1 MEAKN
6 GVVETHYGNVL
17 CMACKPRTNLS
28 NLVQTLMAYLLYTLL
43 AFLAFVK
50 QIKTT
55 KMGELKF
62 SMYFKWQI
70 AVGIEYDG
78 QIIIRMPFIT
88 THISLSKYA
97 KGFEIFGWYR

>member
-1 MEAKN
+1 MSVWQVSHAQNYQFSTNFN
-6 GVVETHYGNVL
+6 GLFAIHFV
-17 CMACKPRTNLS
+17 S
-28 NLVQTLMAYLLYTLL
+28 IS
-43 AFLAFVK
+43 AFVK
-50 QIKTT
+50 QIKIT

-78 QIIIRMPFIT
+78 QIIIRVPFIT
-88 THISLSKYA
+88 SHISLSKNA

>member
-1 MEAKN
+1 MRLLLMCKRLVWLLPVIPTAF
-6 GVVETHYGNVL
+6 GCHFL
-17 CMACKPRTNLS
+17 CFIT
-28 NLVQTLMAYLLYTLL
+28 VG
-43 AFLAFVK
+43 VK
-50 QIKTT
+50 QIKIT

-78 QIIIRMPFIT
+78 QIIIRVPFVT

>member
-1 MEAKN
+1 
-6 GVVETHYGNVL
+6 
-17 CMACKPRTNLS
+17 
-28 NLVQTLMAYLLYTLL
+28 
-43 AFLAFVK
+43 
-50 QIKTT
+50 
-55 KMGELKF
+55 MGELKF

-78 QIIIRMPFIT
+78 QIIIRVPFIT

>member
-1 MEAKN
+1 MF
-6 GVVETHYGNVL
+6 YI
-17 CMACKPRTNLS
+17 CC
-28 NLVQTLMAYLLYTLL
+28 Y
-43 AFLAFVK
+43 K
-50 QIKTT
+50 QIKII

-78 QIIIRMPFIT
+78 QIIIRVPFIT

-97 KGFEIFGWYR
+97 KGFEIFVWYR